1 MSHKIKFLQKLDKNL
16 SLCLHLFFCSL
27 QALETHSF
35 KAPHSSQVLPVG
47 WPPTAKGMLSIGLD
61 GQKEVA
67 ISLLV
72 KLP

>member
-1 MSHKIKFLQKLDKNL
+1 MSTPIFWH
-16 SLCLHLFFCSL
+16 SL

-35 KAPHSSQVLPVG
+35 KAAHSSQVLPVG
-47 WPPTAKGMLSIGLD
+47 WPPTAKGMLSVGLD